1 MPMNPTQPRSHA
13 RTSGF
18 LSSLLCCLVFSL
30 RLAAQPAD
38 APVLPLA
45 ELQPGMKGEVW
56 TVFKGRDPEPFAVQ
70 VTGILRNALGPGKS
84 MILCELTDPRVQ
96 GMGAVA
102 GMSGSPLY
110 IGGKLAGVLSYQIQR
125 FETVRYAGFTPIS
138 DMLEIS
144 TLPAGKDGLTP
155 TPIPIKGE
163 RQGSRSSDGLGS
175 AFSPMTPA
183 FSLGGLSPDVAA
195 MLEPQFSA
203 LGLNVTALG
212 GNDSGSDNPQSAIPN
227 SPSLRPGG
235 VVAVALATGDI
246 SLAGTG
252 TVSHVDGNRIL
263 AFGHPMLSLGA
274 TELPMASAEVVT
286 ILPSQL
292 NSIKVAN
299 TGGIIGSFSQDRLSG
314 IYGELGRKAPMV
326 SVDVVFPNRS
336 NRKALHF
343 EVVRHEQLLPAIA
356 ATGLAQAVMGSNESG
371 LSRGFK
377 VTTTVNFPGTAPVEM
392 SQLYP
397 GPQGFRQGLS
407 EFVGNLSLWLFNP
420 YERVFPEHIRFSV
433 EDTPET
439 PSGSIEQMLV
449 SRTSAAPGER
459 VDLTVGW
466 RAFQRDAESELVRLD
481 IPADWA
487 GKELEVILTTGPALD
502 ELTGRSHSVPIAQL
516 RNFEE
521 YISALREFR
530 ETDGLYLAVVEK
542 ARLMTDQRA
551 TTTDMPGSLERIA
564 RSADEARFQRR
575 DAFTPLWEQRVLP
588 GRLFNIMVRRPLN
601 ITD

>member
-1 MPMNPTQPRSHA
+1 MRPVNKIA
-13 RTSGF
+13 
-18 LSSLLCCLVFSL
+18 CLAVFVIL
-30 RLAAQPAD
+30 VLNAFAQPVD
-38 APVLPLA
+38 APVLPLV

-56 TVFKGRDPEPFAVQ
+56 TVFKGRDPEPFGVQ

-110 IGGKLAGVLSYQIQR
+110 INGKLAGVLSYQIQR

-144 TLPAGKDGLTP
+144 ALPAGKDGLTP

-163 RQGSRSSDGLGS
+163 RQRARSADGLGS
-175 AFSPMTPA
+175 GFSPMTPA

-195 MLEPQFSA
+195 MIEPQFSA
-203 LGLNVTALG
+203 LGLNVTGLG
-212 GNDSGSDNPQSAIPN
+212 GSDSASDQAAAIPTA
-227 SPSLRPGG
+227 LRPGG

-274 TELPMASAEVVT
+274 TELPMASAEVVA
-286 ILPSQL
+286 ILPSTL
-292 NSIKVAN
+292 NSVKLTN
-299 TGGIIGSFSQDRLSG
+299 TGGVIGSFSQDRLSG

-326 SVDVVFPNRS
+326 AVDVVFPNRS
-336 NRKALHF
+336 NRKSLHF

-356 ATGLAQAVMGSNESG
+356 ATGLAQAIMGSNESG
-371 LSRGFK
+371 FANGFK
-377 VTTTVNFPGTAPVEM
+377 VTTSVEFPGTAPVEL

-397 GPQGFRQGLS
+397 GPQGFRQGIS

-420 YERVFPEHIRFSV
+420 YERVFPDHIRFSV

-439 PSGSIEQMLV
+439 PSGSIEQLLV

-466 RAFQRDAESELVRLD
+466 RAFQRDAESELVSLA

-530 ETDGLYLAVVEK
+530 ETDGLYLAVIEK
-542 ARLMTDQRA
+542 ARLLTDQRA

-588 GRLFNIMVRRPLN
+588 GRLFNILVRRPLT

>member
-1 MPMNPTQPRSHA
+1 
-13 RTSGF
+13 
-18 LSSLLCCLVFSL
+18 
-30 RLAAQPAD
+30 
-38 APVLPLA
+38 
-45 ELQPGMKGEVW
+45 
-56 TVFKGRDPEPFAVQ
+56 
-70 VTGILRNALGPGKS
+70 
-84 MILCELTDPRVQ
+84 
-96 GMGAVA
+96 
-102 GMSGSPLY
+102 
-110 IGGKLAGVLSYQIQR
+110 
-125 FETVRYAGFTPIS
+125 
-138 DMLEIS
+138 
-144 TLPAGKDGLTP
+144 
-155 TPIPIKGE
+155 
-163 RQGSRSSDGLGS
+163 
-175 AFSPMTPA
+175 MTPA

-203 LGLNVTALG
+203 LGLSVTGLG
-212 GNDSGSDNPQSAIPN
+212 GSDSASDQAAAIPTA
-227 SPSLRPGG
+227 LRPGG

-292 NSIKVAN
+292 NSVKIAN
-299 TGGIIGSFSQDRLSG
+299 TGGVIGSFSQDRLSG

-326 SVDVVFPNRS
+326 AVDVVFPNRS

-371 LSRGFK
+371 LARGFK

-466 RAFQRDAESELVRLD
+466 RAFQRDAESELVSLA

-530 ETDGLYLAVVEK
+530 ETDGLYLAVIEK